1 MTFLRCL
8 FLSSLLI
15 VPAVYASAT
24 EYSEDADDYQDKTAT
39 HVYPYYQLPLT
50 EKDFR
55 QYDDSIDLDQLPIT
69 DPKLLEQLATLQQ
82 GASDSG
88 FFQLQAGGGYQ
99 AFVSFG
105 LYEDEG
111 DAYVTEDNPD
121 GAYVDQENVLVLLKN
136 QKLLIVTLD
145 KGFRIDKNFNVT
157 YD

>member
-1 MTFLRCL
+1 MTVLRRL

-15 VPAVYASAT
+15 VPAIYASAA
-24 EYSEDADDYQDKTAT
+24 EYSEDVDEYQDKTAT

-50 EKDFR
+50 ENDFR

-69 DPKLLEQLATLQQ
+69 DPKLLEQLAALQL

-88 FFQLQAGGGYQ
+88 FFQLQAGGGHQ

-105 LYEDEG
+105 LYEDDDE
-111 DAYVTEDNPD
+111 AYVTEDNPY
-121 GAYVDQENVLVLLKN
+121 GAHVDQENILVLIKGKN
-136 QKLLIVTLD
+136 VLIVRLYD
-145 KGFRIDKNFNVT
+145 GFTIDKNFNVT